1 MTRTKQFLG
10 AAMITTAAAAILI
23 GVTGT
28 LAANIAIVGGRA
40 DDPFFA
46 IVKRGIDD
54 ATKIVEA
61 RGGSVNYLALQ
72 TYDNIGP
79 DAAQLIRT
87 AVSQGADGIAAP
99 NWVPDAQDPA
109 YQAATAAGIPIL
121 LYNSGGMAKAKELGG
136 VNYVGTE
143 DYVAEL
149 AAGEYL
155 GAHNAKNVLCV
166 NTVPGAANLEARCKG
181 IIDGVTK
188 AGSKAKQLP
197 LPASSFGDK
206 TAVSEAIK
214 ATLLQDETIDGVVT
228 QGNQDAD
235 SGAIA
240 IEQAGAQNRVK
251 LGTFNTDQA
260 SLDRIEKGMQMF
272 AVDQQGYLQGFLA
285 VFLLDS
291 YVEYGMN
298 SPTEPILTGPL
309 IVDASNVDA
318 TLKGVEA
325 GVR

>member
-1 MTRTKQFLG
+1 
-10 AAMITTAAAAILI
+10 
-23 GVTGT
+23 
-28 LAANIAIVGGRA
+28 
-40 DDPFFA
+40 
-46 IVKRGIDD
+46 
-54 ATKIVEA
+54 
-61 RGGSVNYLALQ
+61 VNYLALQ
-72 TYDNIGP
+72 TYDNIGL

-87 AVSQGADGIAAP
+87 AISQGADGIAAP
-99 NWVPDAQDPA
+99 NWVPEAQDSA

-121 LYNSGGMAKAKELGG
+121 LYNAGGMEKAKELGG

-143 DYVAEL
+143 DYVAGL

-155 GAHNAKNVLCV
+155 GAHSAKNVLCV

-181 IIDGVTK
+181 IINGVTK

-214 ATLLQDETIDGVVT
+214 ATLLQDQTIDGVVT

-240 IEQAGAQNRVK
+240 IEQAGAQSRVK

-260 SLDRIEKGMQMF
+260 SLDRIKKGTQMF

-291 YVEYGMN
+291 YVDYGMD
-298 SPTEPILTGPL
+298 SPTQPILTGPL

-318 TLKGVEA
+318 TLKGVAA